1 MRKFAKLVALFSLLS
16 LLTLPSLADENNFAY
31 TFQVLRASEAPQK
44 KICSSE
50 AWQKFLAKPGTS
62 IVEELGGSV
71 VFNRPFLLHPGIKVP
86 LPYTDPRA
94 GMSQVQYTDQGFKLD
109 TRVNKRP
116 DGLLEISARGERSI
130 SNPHPTSESRIS
142 SIIFESETLMR
153 RGQVAIFGCA
163 QGPMVERLIK
173 DQFPAGTFRPG
184 DWVILAVTIE

>member
-130 SNPHPTSESRIS
+130 SNHWSSFSTHSSATSKVKNSRFTSCIK
-142 SIIFESETLMR
+142 INTTTLN
-153 RGQVAIFGCA
+153 
-163 QGPMVERLIK
+163 
-173 DQFPAGTFRPG
+173 T
-184 DWVILAVTIE
+184 